1 MKKLTAAATAAV
13 LVFATLALA
22 GCTSWFESPA
32 KPANDAI
39 AVANQHLKKASSIES
54 EISSGT
60 AALQNVAYTKSGAAD
75 ALVTISGITDALISE
90 RTELL
95 AAKAAMDGIAKLD
108 VTASFKE
115 YAKLESAA
123 IDARVALVDANSRL
137 YAGMRALYTAL
148 VKTGNTVDSQDTVVA
163 IQQMQKEVAALAD
176 SASQAAK
183 SASDF
188 FTANKLGG

>member
-1 MKKLTAAATAAV
+1 MKKLTAVATAAV

-39 AVANQHLKKASSIES
+39 AVANQHLKKASSVES
-54 EISSGT
+54 EIASGT
-60 AALQNVAYTKSGAAD
+60 AALQNVAYTKTGAKN
-75 ALVTISGITDALISE
+75 ALRVISGITAALTSE

-123 IDARVALVDANSRL
+123 IDARIAFVDANSRL
-137 YAGMRALYTAL
+137 YAGMNALYTAL
-148 VKTGNTVDSQDTVVA
+148 VRTGNTVDSQDTITA
-163 IQQMQKEVAALAD
+163 IQQMQKEVSALAD

-183 SASDF
+183 TAADF
-188 FTANKLGG
+188 FTTNKLGG

>member
-1 MKKLTAAATAAV
+1 MRKLTAVATAAA
-13 LVFATLALA
+13 LMLATLALA

-39 AVANQHLKKASSIES
+39 AVANQHLKKAAAVES
-54 EISSGT
+54 EIASGT
-60 AALQNVAYTKSGAAD
+60 AALQNVAYTKTGAKD
-75 ALVTISGITDALISE
+75 ALGTISGITAALTAE
-90 RTELL
+90 RDELL

-137 YAGMRALYTAL
+137 YAGMHSLYTAL
-148 VKTGNTVDSQDTVVA
+148 VKTGNTVDSQDTIIA

-183 SASDF
+183 AAADF
-188 FTANKLGG
+188 FTTNKLGG